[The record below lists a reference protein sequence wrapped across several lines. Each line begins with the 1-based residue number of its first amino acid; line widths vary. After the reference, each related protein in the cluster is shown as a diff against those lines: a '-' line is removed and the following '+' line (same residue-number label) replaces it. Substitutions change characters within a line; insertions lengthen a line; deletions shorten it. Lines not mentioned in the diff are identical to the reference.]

1 MWAQVEMMARV
12 MLDKLIDQVSGTR
25 RINLTKDINDTKDNW
40 LAKFDEYTQ
49 KV

>member
-12 MLDKLIDQVSGTR
+12 MLDKLIDQVS
-25 RINLTKDINDTKDNW
+25 DINDTKDNW